1 VNIGDQKISD
11 FLESL
16 ASKEPT
22 PGGGA
27 TSGLLAALATSLG
40 NMVLAYTHGKVK
52 YADHQSLHGDC
63 KNFLHAARDESL
75 ALATADAKAY
85 GTLNDLW
92 KLEKE
97 DPLRLEGWDDAVKQ
111 ATAVPIRTIELCNHI
126 LTTLET
132 MLGKTNKMLDSDL
145 VTASILA
152 KSSAEIAA
160 VTARI
165 NLPLISDHERT
176 SELEKTIQSL
186 IASCE
191 TIARSIDEACGAV

>member
-1 VNIGDQKISD
+1 
-11 FLESL
+11 
-16 ASKEPT
+16 
-22 PGGGA
+22 
-27 TSGLLAALATSLG
+27 
-40 NMVLAYTHGKVK
+40 
-52 YADHQSLHGDC
+52 
-63 KNFLHAARDESL
+63 
-75 ALATADAKAY
+75 
-85 GTLNDLW
+85 
-92 KLEKE
+92 
-97 DPLRLEGWDDAVKQ
+97 VKQ
-111 ATAVPIRTIELCNHI
+111 ATAVPIRTIELCNRI